1 MTELY
6 PLFKHLHMTCV
17 GLSVLLFTARGLGML
32 VDAQW
37 IRNKL
42 MRVLP
47 HIIDTAL
54 LLSAI
59 ALVIILQAYP
69 FQSGWVNAKIIG
81 LIVYIG
87 LGVVALKK
95 GKTKKVRAT
104 AFILGLI
111 TVGYIAS
118 VAVTHNPMPWET
130 STSKG

>member
-47 HIIDTAL
+47 HIIDTVL

-81 LIVYIG
+81 LIVYIA

-95 GKTKKVRAT
+95 VKTKKVRAT

-118 VAVTHNPMPWET
+118 VAVTHNPMPW
-130 STSKG
+130 

>member
-81 LIVYIG
+81 LIVYIA

-111 TVGYIAS
+111 TVGYIAC
-118 VAVTHNPMPWET
+118 VAVTHNPMPW
-130 STSKG
+130 

>member
-118 VAVTHNPMPWET
+118 VAVTHNPMPW
-130 STSKG
+130 

>member
-47 HIIDTAL
+47 HIIDTVL

-69 FQSGWVNAKIIG
+69 FQTDWVSAKIIG
-81 LIVYIG
+81 LIVYIA
-87 LGVVALKK
+87 LGVIALKK

-118 VAVTHNPMPWET
+118 VAVTHNPMPW
-130 STSKG
+130 